1 MSKLKEY
8 IVTTEGLEVTDSVW
22 DDLTNEGSSLETI
35 PNRAVEVLNERA
47 INARNT
53 TYLLTEEEA
62 KNLKEDPRIQDVAN
76 LEEFVPAKFA
86 FQGGTFD
93 KTSTPTGEKQNWGL
107 LRHISATNVFGTST
121 AYPGGTYDYVLD
133 GTGVDIVI
141 IDSGIQAD
149 HPEFQDSLGASRVQ
163 QINWFT
169 ASGVGG
175 TMPTGHY
182 TDYDGHGTHVAATV
196 AGKTFGWAKNAHI
209 YSIKLDGLQGSSD
222 PNSGISYSNAFDC
235 ILGWHLAK
243 TNQRPTILNN
253 SWGFIVFWQTA
264 GTDFLTFDG
273 VTTYPVTGGVYR
285 ETSWSAALKDTS
297 KGLIGQQ
304 ISGTEYMFP
313 YKITSVDADVE
324 QLIDAGIIVCTSA
337 GNNGMKHDVL
347 GGADYNNYVTATGL
361 SNYYYHRGGSPHSG
375 NSPGIEVG
383 ATGLNFVS
391 STEAK
396 SAYSDTGPG
405 VDIYAAGDRIISA
418 ISNTNA
424 YGSNSSYYID
434 SNYKQHLLSGTS
446 MASPQVAG
454 ICALLKQVHSDWT
467 PQQVKSWVVNN
478 AKDVLYST
486 GEDNDYANSASI
498 LGGAQKLAYTP
509 MTGQLVYKILEV

>member
-1 MSKLKEY
+1 MSELKEY
-8 IVTTEGLEVTDSVW
+8 AVTTQGLEDTDSVW
-22 DDLTNEGSSLETI
+22 DDLTTEGSPVETI
-35 PNRAVEVLNERA
+35 PNRVVEVTNERA
-47 INARNT
+47 INTRNT

-62 KNLKEDPRIQDVAN
+62 QKLKEDSRVQDVTN
-76 LEEFVPAKFA
+76 LEEFVPIKFA
-86 FQGGTFD
+86 FQDGTFD
-93 KTSTPTGEKQNWGL
+93 KTSTVAGEKQNWGL

-121 AYPGGTYDYVLD
+121 ADPGGTYDYVLD

-141 IDSGIQAD
+141 IDSGIQAN
-149 HPEFQDSLGASRVQ
+149 HPEFQDASGASRVQ

-243 TNQRPTILNN
+243 TNGRPTILNN
-253 SWGFIVFWQTA
+253 SWGFIVFWETA
-264 GTDFLTFDG
+264 GTDSLSFDG

-285 ETSWSAALKDTS
+285 GTPWSAALKDTS

-304 ISGTEYMFP
+304 ISDTKYVFP
-313 YKITSVDADVE
+313 YKITSADADIE

-347 GGADYNNYVTATGL
+347 GGTDYNNYVTATGL
-361 SNYYYHRGGSPHSG
+361 SNYYYHRGSSPHSG
-375 NSPGIEVG
+375 SNPGLEVG
-383 ATGLNFVS
+383 STGLDFVS

-396 SAYSDTGPG
+396 SAYSGTGPG

-418 ISNTNA
+418 MSSTNA
-424 YGSNSSYYID
+424 YGSNSPYYID

-446 MASPQVAG
+446 MACPQVAG
-454 ICALLKQVHSDWT
+454 ICALLKQVHLDWT

-486 GEDNDYANSASI
+486 GEDNDYANSTSI
-498 LGGAQKLAYTP
+498 LGGVQKLAYMP
-509 MTGQLVYKILEV
+509 MSGQLVYRILEV

>member
-1 MSKLKEY
+1 MSELKEY
-8 IVTTEGLEVTDSVW
+8 AVTTQGLEDTDSVW
-22 DDLTNEGSSLETI
+22 DDLTTEGSPVETI
-35 PNRAVEVLNERA
+35 PNRVVEVANERA
-47 INARNT
+47 INTRNT

-62 KNLKEDPRIQDVAN
+62 QKLKEDPRVQDVAN
-76 LEEFVPAKFA
+76 LEEFVPIKFA
-86 FQGGTFD
+86 FQDGTFD
-93 KTSTPTGEKQNWGL
+93 KTSTVAGEKQNWGL

-121 AYPGGTYDYVLD
+121 ADPGGTYDYVLD

-141 IDSGIQAD
+141 IDTGIQAN
-149 HPEFQDSLGASRVQ
+149 HPEFQDSSGTSRVQ
-163 QINWFT
+163 QIDWFT

-182 TDYDGHGTHVAATV
+182 TDYDGHGTHVAATA

-209 YSIKLDGLQGSSD
+209 YSIKLQGLEGPSD
-222 PNSGISYSNAFDC
+222 PNSGISYSNAVDC

-243 TNQRPTILNN
+243 TNGRPTILNN
-253 SWGFIVFWQTA
+253 SWGFIVYWETA

-285 ETSWSAALKDTS
+285 GTAWSAALKDTS

-304 ISGTEYMFP
+304 IGATEYMFP
-313 YKITSVDADVE
+313 YKVTSVDADIE
-324 QLIDAGIIVCTSA
+324 GLIDAGIIVCTSA

-347 GGADYNNYVTATGL
+347 GGTDYNNYVTATGL
-361 SNYYYHRGGSPHSG
+361 SNYYYHRGSSPHSG
-375 NSPGIEVG
+375 SNPGLEVG

-396 SAYSDTGPG
+396 STYSDTGPG

-418 ISNTNA
+418 MSSTNV

-454 ICALLKQVHSDWT
+454 ICALLKQVHPDWT
-467 PQQVKSWVVNN
+467 PQQVKSWVINN
-478 AKDVLYST
+478 AKNVLYST

-498 LGGAQKLAYTP
+498 LGGVQKLAYMP
-509 MTGQLVYKILEV
+509 MSGQLVYRILEV